1 MKKLLGYLVPLTI
14 VGAASYHVG
23 DMFGVLYGGIV
34 LAVGAGGHLLAMRY
48 IDKSSGKLD

>member
-1 MKKLLGYLVPLTI
+1 MKKALGYIIPLLV

-23 DMFGVLYGGIV
+23 DMFGALYGA
-34 LAVGAGGHLLAMRY
+34 AVFVVAGGAHVGVMRY